1 MYKLDSKIIKETI
14 NKKSLSFDGL
24 LGELGWKAEDF
35 EKNAKNCSYHD
46 AIKIASY
53 LEVEVSDIK
62 SKPGKKASQL
72 TWESLEGFLATAII
86 EQAKT
91 SAKRWFVAW
100 LVTLI
105 ALVGT
110 NAAWLY
116 VWQSYEYVS
125 QDGSGINSINTGNQE
140 DIDYG
145 ADSQV
150 EEEP

>member
-1 MYKLDSKIIKETI
+1 MEE
-14 NKKSLSFDGL
+14 KKTSWNDL
-24 LGELGWKAEDF
+24 
-35 EKNAKNCSYHD
+35 EK
-46 AIKIASY
+46 
-53 LEVEVSDIK
+53 
-62 SKPGKKASQL
+62 
-72 TWESLEGFLATAII
+72 FFATEII

-125 QDGSGINSINTGNQE
+125 QDGEGINSINTGNQE

-145 ADSQV
+145 ADSQT

>member
-1 MYKLDSKIIKETI
+1 MEE
-14 NKKSLSFDGL
+14 KKTSLNDL
-24 LGELGWKAEDF
+24 
-35 EKNAKNCSYHD
+35 EK
-46 AIKIASY
+46 
-53 LEVEVSDIK
+53 
-62 SKPGKKASQL
+62 
-72 TWESLEGFLATAII
+72 FFATEII

-125 QDGSGINSINTGNQE
+125 QDGSGINSINTGDQE
-140 DIDYG
+140 DITYESN
-145 ADSQV
+145 AETEKERQ
-150 EEEP
+150 E